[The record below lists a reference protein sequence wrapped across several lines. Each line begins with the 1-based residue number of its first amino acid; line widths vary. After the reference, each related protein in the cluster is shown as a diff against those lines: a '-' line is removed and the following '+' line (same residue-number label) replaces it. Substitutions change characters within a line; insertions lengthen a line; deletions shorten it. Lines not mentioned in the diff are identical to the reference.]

1 MASYAKG
8 KKEGKTL
15 NTYIKKTISLSPL
28 THTWILDIDGTIVKH
43 NGYIIDGVDTLLP
56 NASEFVSSIPE
67 SDMIIFI
74 TSRKLQYR
82 EATLE
87 FLQKNNIRYDH
98 IIFEA
103 PYGERILLND
113 RKTSGLAMSLALNID
128 RDILPEISINIDNDI

>member
-1 MASYAKG
+1 M
-8 KKEGKTL
+8 
-15 NTYIKKTISLSPL
+15 NTYIKKLFHFHRLLIPGF
-28 THTWILDIDGTIVKH
+28 LDIDGTIVKH

-113 RKTSGLAMSLALNID
+113 RKPSGLAMSLALNID

>member
-1 MASYAKG
+1 M
-8 KKEGKTL
+8 

-56 NASEFVSSIPE
+56 NAREFVSSIPE

-113 RKTSGLAMSLALNID
+113 RKPSELAMSLALNID

>member
-1 MASYAKG
+1 M
-8 KKEGKTL
+8 

-56 NASEFVSSIPE
+56 NAREFVSSIPE

-113 RKTSGLAMSLALNID
+113 RKPSGLAMSLALNID